1 MAITTA
7 MLESAEQLGFRQGLL
22 NTQQTPPTEASSDE
36 IRMWEAGVRAGKR
49 ARAKNARRRSR

>member
-1 MAITTA
+1 MTITTA

-22 NTQQTPPTEASSDE
+22 GTEQTPPTKASGDE
-36 IRMWEAGVRAGKR
+36 VQMWEAGIRAGKR